1 MLTLGQA
8 AKQSGVSKT
17 AISRAIK
24 SGRLSA
30 TRSESGDYQIDPAE
44 LFRVYPA
51 SVNLNTQTEQDA
63 TPQDA
68 TLLRAELA
76 ILKEERERER
86 GQMQE
91 TIKDL
96 RDRLKAESDERRQLL
111 RLLPPPQTA
120 HDSPASPAQ
129 ASASRWAARPWF
141 VAALVL
147 ACLGAVA
154 ALLVC
159 HHRERRPPTLHPLR
173 SGLTRRATT
182 RKATR

>member
-51 SVNLNTQTEQDA
+51 SVNRDTQTEQDA
-63 TPQDA
+63 TPKDA
-68 TLLRAELA
+68 ALLQAELA

-86 GQMQE
+86 AQMQE
-91 TIKDL
+91 TIEDL
-96 RDRLKAESDERRQLL
+96 RGRLKDESEERRQLL
-111 RLLPPPQTA
+111 RLLPPPQPA
-120 HDSPASPAQ
+120 QDSPASPAK
-129 ASASRWAARPWF
+129 ARAAWWNARPWF
-141 VAALVL
+141 VAMLLL
-147 ACLGAVA
+147 ACLGLAA
-154 ALLVC
+154 ALLWNV
-159 HHRERRPPTLHPLR
+159 P
-173 SGLTRRATT
+173 
-182 RKATR
+182 K

>member
-63 TPQDA
+63 TPKDA

-86 GQMQE
+86 AQLKE
-91 TIKDL
+91 TIQDL
-96 RDRLKAESDERRQLL
+96 RDRLKAEAEERHKLTL
-111 RLLPPPQTA
+111 RLLPPP
-120 HDSPASPAQ
+120 SPASPAQ
-129 ASASRWAARPWF
+129 ARAAWWNARPWF
-141 VAALVL
+141 VTALVL
-147 ACLGAVA
+147 VCLG
-154 ALLVC
+154 L
-159 HHRERRPPTLHPLR
+159 
-173 SGLTRRATT
+173 ATAILWN
-182 RKATR
+182 ATK